1 MSIYGKFLSSSD
13 EKTSIS
19 NNKAKKSVLL
29 KESKKKQKLNESILE
44 DKLEKVYDVLDGFN
58 IKYYDN
64 VETSHH
70 EQDGEE
76 WYDYLGVFEFDEEI
90 EEKMMNRLIKEIE
103 KSLKYSEVYPTDGD
117 EGYQGFTITLGE
129 GDEDDL
135 FESKKSKMNEEKYD
149 VESVKNKID
158 KELKKFGYKIANYQK
173 ELTKYGTFRF
183 ELDKIPS
190 EEDCEK
196 IKDALTKFGKNKER
210 IEVGCNTF
218 TERGFVQVEHFD
230 PDKKVNENLHDIE
243 HLVLFPEDLTDDEE
257 YSRMVLLGNIGN
269 ISELTDSMGDI
280 YITSMKEVP
289 ENKNEPYNSKT
300 RVTITFEGDDVN
312 QENLEKIIEFINS
325 ETVFKYPEIE
335 SDNEISFDFDPYY
348 V

>member
-1 MSIYGKFLSSSD
+1 M
-13 EKTSIS
+13 
-19 NNKAKKSVLL
+19 
-29 KESKKKQKLNESILE
+29 KESKRKQKLNESILE

-90 EEKMMNRLIKEIE
+90 EEKMMNRIIKEIE

-117 EGYQGFTITLGE
+117 EGYQGFTITLGA

-135 FESKKSKMNEEKYD
+135 FESKKSKA
-149 VESVKNKID
+149 KN
-158 KELKKFGYKIANYQK
+158 
-173 ELTKYGTFRF
+173 
-183 ELDKIPS
+183 
-190 EEDCEK
+190 
-196 IKDALTKFGKNKER
+196 
-210 IEVGCNTF
+210 
-218 TERGFVQVEHFD
+218 
-230 PDKKVNENLHDIE
+230 KKVNENIHDIE

-257 YSRMVLLGNIGN
+257 YSRMVLLGSIGD

-289 ENKNEPYNSKT
+289 EDKNEPYNSKA

-312 QENLEKIIEFINS
+312 KENLEKVIEFINS
-325 ETVFKYPEIE
+325 ETAFEMAQIE
-335 SDNEISFDFDPYY
+335 GENKISFDFDPKY